1 MSSAIEAKDCLI
13 LTLILNP
20 SLNPQAVLLKASQ
33 KVRMS
38 PMRPYFLKLSS
49 LPRFQTQH
57 FQRWFFKGVC
67 VCACM
72 CVCAQATLRLCW
84 LDCQGSSQAWLK
96 VMLVISC
103 RQRKCTTPQL
113 MWQTDRFS
121 SSHMIQ
127 STANY
132 KQCVVSWQTSVMF
145 SGSATMFCKDRKESD
160 IYRMSAK

>member
-1 MSSAIEAKDCLI
+1 
-13 LTLILNP
+13 
-20 SLNPQAVLLKASQ
+20 
-33 KVRMS
+33 MS
-38 PMRPYFLKLSS
+38 PKRPYFLKLSS

-57 FQRWFFKGVC
+57 FQRWFSQRQLYVC
-67 VCACM
+67 VCAR
-72 CVCAQATLRLCW
+72 AHATLCLCW
-84 LDCQGSSQAWLK
+84 LDCQRSSQAWLK

-132 KQCVVSWQTSVMF
+132 KQCVVSWQTSVLF

-160 IYRMSAK
+160 IYIMSAK